1 MESHHGTTAAAAAFD
16 QRLAGGHVSASS
28 SSAAYRHY
36 QHHSSHGS
44 MPYHTHRMSAGPQAH
59 SPSSPYYSGESS
71 MHHYHPRSSPPIKG
85 KRKRASPQQLE
96 ILNKVFSSTSFPP
109 TDMRNSLARELGMT
123 PRTVQIW
130 FQNKRQASRQR
141 DGNHSRN
148 TKSMCNP
155 GTGILKGSRSL
166 SPASNGEATGC
177 SASATSQSPS
187 PTASYS
193 PSSSNAETRD
203 EQQLMVL
210 VDAATSSATVSD
222 SASLQS
228 QGHLRMATAT
238 AGSSRN
244 NAGDNNGYVTATSG
258 VSSYL
263 HNNGLFSKRPQL
275 QDAMGSHPA
284 LPPLSSPSMGANSE
298 QRHHQ
303 EHRGLGRYA
312 TGPQAS
318 SILTSDSS
326 ASKRHS
332 TGSQFAH
339 TRKDMWFSEET
350 PAPMSYLFGR
360 NQHLQLLSP
369 RARPRND
376 GDMMSLPKCPPLDAS
391 SPSLASSQLPALR
404 QQQKQK
410 QDPAPAGLPVQRSM
424 SLMELLNA
432 APQDRRLPPLP
443 STAPLN

>member
-1 MESHHGTTAAAAAFD
+1 
-16 QRLAGGHVSASS
+16 
-28 SSAAYRHY
+28 
-36 QHHSSHGS
+36 
-44 MPYHTHRMSAGPQAH
+44 MPYHTHHMSAGLSA
-59 SPSSPYYSGESS
+59 SSPTSQYYGGESA
-71 MHHYHPRSSPPIKG
+71 MHHYHSRPSPPIKG

-96 ILNKVFSSTSFPP
+96 VLNKVFSSTSFPP

-148 TKSMCNP
+148 TKSMSNP

-166 SPASNGEATGC
+166 SPASNGDATGD
-177 SASATSQSPS
+177 SVSATSQSPS

-193 PSSSNAETRD
+193 PSANIAEARD

-210 VDAATSSATVSD
+210 VDAATSSSTVSD

-228 QGHLRMATAT
+228 QGHLRMPTVT
-238 AGSSRN
+238 TGSSRN
-244 NAGDNNGYVTATSG
+244 NAEGNNGYVTATSG

-263 HNNGLFSKRPQL
+263 HNNGHFNKRSQP
-275 QDAMGSHPA
+275 QDAVGSHPA
-284 LPPLSSPSMGANSE
+284 LPPLSSPSTDVSSH

-303 EHRGLGRYA
+303 EHQGLGRYA
-312 TGPQAS
+312 TGPRAT
-318 SILTSDSS
+318 SILSEENSI
-326 ASKRHS
+326 SKRHS
-332 TGSQFAH
+332 TGSQYAH

-369 RARPRND
+369 RARP
-376 GDMMSLPKCPPLDAS
+376 LDAS
-391 SPSLASSQLPALR
+391 LPPPSLESSQIPAPR
-404 QQQKQK
+404 QQKQHS
-410 QDPAPAGLPVQRSM
+410 ASAGLPVQRSM

-432 APQDRRLPPLP
+432 APQDRKLPPLP
-443 STAPLN
+443 SIAPLN